1 MSTPN
6 QTQIETYF
14 PNTDTNVKWQSG
26 FFCVAHVHV
35 DDIHARVKNWT
46 RGYYLLSKEI
56 ANDAHW
62 LTKGE
67 HYHVVAQMTNDDWH
81 SLSSAIKN
89 KYKLNGKA
97 VDGVGRQY
105 GKVKCINDV
114 EKMITYCM
122 KDKDYETNLPSEEV
136 IRLEDKSFKPPDAS
150 TYQQTLVN
158 TALKPKKKKQVPWVQ
173 TVVDEL
179 LEKYKDDPDHDFSI
193 RTEADF
199 DFLKNFL
206 FNRLGESAKAFDAMV
221 FERLFNGVYNKLPK
235 SHRAQ
240 QDFRDHMTEN
250 LKKKFLPY

>member
-1 MSTPN
+1 MSNTT
-6 QTQIETYF
+6 QTQIDTYF

-35 DDIHARVKNWT
+35 EDMHTRVQNWT
-46 RGYYLLSKEI
+46 RGYYVLSKEI

-81 SLSSAIKN
+81 SLSSAVKN

-97 VDGVGRQY
+97 INGVGRQY

-122 KDKDYETNLPSEEV
+122 KDNDFLTNLPDDERD
-136 IRLEDKSFKPPDAS
+136 RLSQLSFKPPDAS

-158 TALKPKKKKQVPWVQ
+158 NGLKPNKKKQVPWVQ

-179 LEKYKDDPDHDFSI
+179 LEKYGHDHDFSI
-193 RTEADF
+193 KHESDF
-199 DFLKNFL
+199 NNLRNFL
-206 FNRLGESAKAFDAMV
+206 FSRLGESAKAFDVVV
-221 FERLFNGVYNKLPK
+221 FERLFYGVYNKLPK

-240 QDFRDHMTEN
+240 QDFRDSLTEN
-250 LKKKFLPY
+250 LKKRFLPY